1 MASVHFFLYLEIVVD
16 LHSRVL
22 LVKMLNVH
30 SALTS
35 TAQEIAL
42 NIRLMF
48 CGPHVKEDR
57 VEAAGCSPSL

>member
-1 MASVHFFLYLEIVVD
+1 MASAHFFLYLEIVVD

-22 LVKMLNVH
+22 LVKMINAH
-30 SALTS
+30 S
-35 TAQEIAL
+35 AQEIAL

-57 VEAAGCSPSL
+57 VEAAGRSPSL